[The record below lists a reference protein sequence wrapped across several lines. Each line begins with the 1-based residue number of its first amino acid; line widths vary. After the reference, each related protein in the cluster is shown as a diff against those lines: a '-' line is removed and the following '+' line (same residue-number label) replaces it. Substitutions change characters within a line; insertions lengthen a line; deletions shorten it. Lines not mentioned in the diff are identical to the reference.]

1 MDEKGTRE
9 GYGDGYIDGW
19 KSVSGSGS
27 VPPHIGIV
35 PIYVVPLD
43 MTVYEYGFQKGREE
57 AELSKR
63 PARDSG

>member
-1 MDEKGTRE
+1 MDERTEARG

-19 KSVSGSGS
+19 KSVPGRGP

-57 AELSKR
+57 AEASKR
-63 PARDSG
+63 GARD

>member
-1 MDEKGTRE
+1 MDEKETRD

-19 KSVSGSGS
+19 KSVSGSGP

-57 AELSKR
+57 AELSQKR
-63 PARDSG
+63 AGDPG

>member
-1 MDEKGTRE
+1 MNEGKEIRG

-19 KSVSGSGS
+19 KSVAGSGA

-43 MTVYEYGFQKGREE
+43 MTVYEYGYQKEDALEKCR
-57 AELSKR
+57 S
-63 PARDSG
+63 